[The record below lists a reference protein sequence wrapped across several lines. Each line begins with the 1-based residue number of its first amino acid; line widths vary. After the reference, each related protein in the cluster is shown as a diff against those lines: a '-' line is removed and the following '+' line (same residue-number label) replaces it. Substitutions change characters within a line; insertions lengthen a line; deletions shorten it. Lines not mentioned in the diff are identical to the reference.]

1 MKSCWPTFLVLVIFV
16 IYKSL
21 SYFVVIK
28 TITPYKNTSKKH
40 PGSVDLI
47 TTKQNKP
54 PSFID
59 RYMIE
64 TLGALYVNWILAT
77 IEAMQLWNASKALIY
92 YWSPYDK
99 NCKLGTKSYVDFL
112 IKYLFQ
118 LQVYWLHYFKLY
130 SQICIN
136 VILN

>member
-1 MKSCWPTFLVLVIFV
+1 MPIL
-16 IYKSL
+16 
-21 SYFVVIK
+21 
-28 TITPYKNTSKKH
+28 KKH
-40 PGSVDLI
+40 PGLVDLI

-64 TLGALYVNWILAT
+64 TLGALHRNWILAT

-92 YWSPYDK
+92 YSSPYDK
-99 NCKLGTKSYVDFL
+99 NCKLQTKSYVDFL

-118 LQVYWLHYFKLY
+118 LQLY
-130 SQICIN
+130 CYIIISLFPNMYKYNFWIN
-136 VILN
+136 